1 MARSLLGICG
11 MPTSQHCVLG
21 RSGETLACEELA
33 RRGYAILDRRYRTRA
48 GEIDIVCRDGDVLVF
63 TEVKTRRTGRYGVP
77 AEALTVAKR
86 RQVAAMAADWLARHH
101 VRPSRCRFDV
111 VSIRIAPDG
120 RAEIEVFANA
130 FLAGE

>member
-1 MARSLLGICG
+1 MR
-11 MPTSQHCVLG
+11 TSQHCALG

-48 GEIDIVCRDGDVLVF
+48 GEIDIICRDGDVLVF
-63 TEVKTRRTGRYGVP
+63 TEVKTRRSRRYGAP

-86 RQVAAMAADWLARHH
+86 RQVAAMAADWLARHR
-101 VRPSRCRFDV
+101 VRPTRCRFDV
-111 VSIRIAPDG
+111 VSICIDPDG
-120 RAEIEVFANA
+120 RSQIEVIANA